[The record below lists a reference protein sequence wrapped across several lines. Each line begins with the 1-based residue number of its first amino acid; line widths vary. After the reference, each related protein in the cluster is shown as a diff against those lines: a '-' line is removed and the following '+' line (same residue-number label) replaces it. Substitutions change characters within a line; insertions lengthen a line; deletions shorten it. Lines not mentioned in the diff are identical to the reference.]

1 MYEDTEWKKLNVKK
15 RKDRDNLEPYVI
27 FVVTGWN
34 RKQIFNAVQEE
45 EEPEARCR
53 TYMSKTLKQ
62 AVEPWVTST
71 LTIYTLLLCEGWL

>member
-1 MYEDTEWKKLNVKK
+1 MK
-15 RKDRDNLEPYVI
+15 RGEEEERQGRFGTLCN